1 MSITRVG
8 FVGVGRMG
16 EPMVGHLL
24 DHRFQVTVYDITAG
38 PLERLGQ
45 RGAQVAPSLEAA
57 VQAGDM
63 VITMLPTDEALQGL
77 SDTLVD
83 NLRPGTILV
92 DMSTSRL
99 TTSRAL
105 GVRLADKGVAMLDA
119 PVTGGVGGAQKGT
132 LSIMVGGDTATVA
145 RCAPVLEAMASRV
158 THIGPAG
165 HGLLAK
171 YVNQMIMES
180 TMAAIGEAFSFAAQA
195 GVDTGKVYDA
205 IRGGAAQ
212 SFVLDTSAAVVGRG
226 DYGTGR
232 ELALHAKDGG
242 YALAAAEAVGAWTPM
257 TAASHELFKL
267 ALWQGEGEHSGAAL
281 VRVYEKARL
290 RNRD

>member
-1 MSITRVG
+1 MSISHVG
-8 FVGVGRMG
+8 FIGVGRMG
-16 EPMVGHLL
+16 EPMAGHLL
-24 DHRFQVTVYDITAG
+24 AHGFQVTVYDVVAE
-38 PLERLGQ
+38 PLARLAERS
-45 RGAQVAPSLEAA
+45 AHAAPSLEAA
-57 VQAGDM
+57 VQAGEV
-63 VITMLPTDEALQGL
+63 VITMLPTDEALQ
-77 SDTLVD
+77 SMTDSLVD
-83 NLRPGTILV
+83 NLRPGTVLV

-119 PVTGGVGGAQKGT
+119 PVTGGVGGAQQGT
-132 LSIMVGGDTATVA
+132 LSIMVGGDALTFA
-145 RCAPVLEAMASRV
+145 RCEPVLQAMASRV

-165 HGLLAK
+165 HGLIAK

-205 IRGGAAQ
+205 VKGGAAQ
-212 SFVLDTSAAVVGRG
+212 SFVLDMSGAVVGRG
-226 DYGTGR
+226 DFGTGR
-232 ELALHAKDGG
+232 ELALHTKDGG

-267 ALWQGEGEHSGAAL
+267 ALWQGEGGHSGAAL
-281 VRVYEKARL
+281 VRVFDRARKTK
-290 RNRD
+290 D

>member
-1 MSITRVG
+1 MSIAHVG

-16 EPMVGHLL
+16 EPMAGHILK
-24 DHRFQVTVYDITAG
+24 HGFPVTVYDVAPR
-38 PLERLGQ
+38 PLERLAQ
-45 RGAQVAPSLEAA
+45 RGAQVAASLEAA
-57 VQAGDM
+57 LQVGDV
-63 VITMLPTDEALQGL
+63 VITMLPSDEVLQGMA
-77 SDTLVD
+77 DTLVD
-83 NLRPGTILV
+83 NLRPSSILV

-99 TTSRAL
+99 TTSRAI

-132 LSIMVGGDTATVA
+132 LSIMVGGDALTLA
-145 RCAPVLEAMASRV
+145 RCAPVLEAMASQV

-165 HGLLAK
+165 HGLMAK

-195 GVDTGKVYDA
+195 GVDTAKVYDA

-212 SFVLDTSAAVVGRG
+212 SFVLDTSAAIVGRG
-226 DYGTGR
+226 DFGAGR

-242 YALAAAEAVGAWTPM
+242 YVLAAAEVVGAWTPM
-257 TAASHELFKL
+257 TAASHEILKL
-267 ALWQGEGEHSGAAL
+267 AVVQGESDHGWAAL
-281 VRVYEKARL
+281 VRVYERL
-290 RNRD
+290 WKNKD

>member
-1 MSITRVG
+1 MSISHVG
-8 FVGVGRMG
+8 FIGTGRMG
-16 EPMVGHLL
+16 EPMAGHLL
-24 DHRFQVTVYDITAG
+24 GHGFEVTVYDVVAE
-38 PLERLGQ
+38 PLERLAQ

-57 VQAGDM
+57 VQAGEV
-63 VITMLPTDEALQGL
+63 VITMLPTDEALQSL
-77 SDTLVD
+77 ADTLVD
-83 NLRPGTILV
+83 NLRPGTVLV

-119 PVTGGVGGAQKGT
+119 PVTGGVGGAQQGT
-132 LSIMVGGDTATVA
+132 LSIMVGGDALNFA
-145 RCAPVLEAMASRV
+145 RCEPVLQAMASRV

-165 HGLLAK
+165 HGLIAK

-205 IRGGAAQ
+205 VKGGAAQ
-212 SFVLDTSAAVVGRG
+212 SFVLDTSGAVVGRG
-226 DYGTGR
+226 DFGTGR
-232 ELALHAKDGG
+232 ELALHTKDGG

-281 VRVYEKARL
+281 VRVYDRARK
-290 RNRD
+290 RE